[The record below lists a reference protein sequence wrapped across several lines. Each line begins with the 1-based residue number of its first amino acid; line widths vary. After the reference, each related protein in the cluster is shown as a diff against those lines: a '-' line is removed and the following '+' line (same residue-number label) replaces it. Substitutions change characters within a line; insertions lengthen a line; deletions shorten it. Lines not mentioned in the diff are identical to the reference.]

1 MMRLY
6 HGILKHAAD
15 SATVDSKALFLK
27 LTQLRM
33 GVVNSDLALLFEEQP
48 HSCAVCF
55 AAAHLQV

>member
-1 MMRLY
+1 M
-6 HGILKHAAD
+6 GFWNTQQAD
-15 SATVDSKALFLK
+15 SATVESKALFLK

-55 AAAHLQV
+55 AVPHVQV